1 MSDAS
6 LIGLLNPPGTNSC
19 WVNSVIQI
27 LYGIP
32 EVAEA
37 VRAHDCATTACTPEC
52 VMACLQLTFNRLDT
66 EPTAFE
72 AAALRHALGNKL
84 AFAEGAQH
92 DATEVLL
99 SPRPPHCNV
108 PHCNAPHCSARTPP
122 AITAQPWP
130 QVMVVACERWY
141 SPDSTHAATGTA
153 QAIHCPRTLEAS
165 SQSERYELAFCLVHE
180 GHARDGGHWWVV
192 DQTTTDPLILN
203 EDNVELL
210 TESSYDSYDVA
221 TQWVSAVYVLRANM
235 LEEEGVLASL
245 DEAAVTNELE
255 YDWDATSG
263 GDSGI
268 NSSHDGLGPAG
279 PAALPLPGIGSLPV
293 P

>member
-1 MSDAS
+1 M
-6 LIGLLNPPGTNSC
+6 
-19 WVNSVIQI
+19 V
-27 LYGIP
+27 Y
-32 EVAEA
+32 
-37 VRAHDCATTACTPEC
+37 TTS
-52 VMACLQLTFNRLDT
+52 R
-66 EPTAFE
+66 
-72 AAALRHALGNKL
+72 R
-84 AFAEGAQH
+84 
-92 DATEVLL
+92 L

-268 NSSHDGLGPAG
+268 NSSHDGLGPDG
-279 PAALPLPGIGSLPV
+279 PAALPLPGIGSYRCSTESCKRVFTNVQGCRFHESQVHGDRLLQCYSPSCEAIRFSPLLGYSSTTSPPMPETASRAV
-293 P
+293 DVVWVATTCRLAASGRCGITTTITME